1 MPDGYKPR
9 IVDSMLKTRLNY
21 AGAVLIE
28 GPKWCGKTMTATQQ
42 AKSILDMQDENNS
55 SKYIKAADTQPSTLL
70 DGDPPRLIDEWQMA
84 PSLWNA
90 VRNRVD
96 KNRTPG
102 QFILTGSYVPAKNQ
116 NRHSG
121 AGRFSKLLMRPMTLF
136 ESGVSIGKVSVKE
149 LFDGNS
155 NIACM
160 SDLSIKDL
168 AVSLVKGGW
177 PMYIDE
183 NEITCVLALRDYLNL
198 IAETDITR
206 VNGIR
211 RNPANVKLLIKSLA
225 RNTSSTA
232 TLSTIRKDMSGDA
245 DGISDKTVAS
255 YISELRHLYIIED
268 VSAWNPSV
276 RSKTAIRTAPKRNFV
291 DPSIAA
297 SALRLNSDALMKD
310 FNTFG
315 FLFESLCVRDLRVYS
330 QPLSGELYHYH
341 DSYDNEVDIVIVLD
355 DGRWAPIEVKMGDS
369 EIEKAA
375 KNLNNLHET
384 VDTQKMNEPSFMMI
398 VTATGPAYVREDG
411 ILVVPIGC
419 LKD

>member
-232 TLSTIRKDMSGDA
+232 TLSTIRKDMSG
-245 DGISDKTVAS
+245 
-255 YISELRHLYIIED
+255 
-268 VSAWNPSV
+268 
-276 RSKTAIRTAPKRNFV
+276 
-291 DPSIAA
+291 
-297 SALRLNSDALMKD
+297 
-310 FNTFG
+310 NT
-315 FLFESLCVRDLRVYS
+315 LL
-330 QPLSGELYHYH
+330 H
-341 DSYDNEVDIVIVLD
+341 
-355 DGRWAPIEVKMGDS
+355 A
-369 EIEKAA
+369 
-375 KNLNNLHET
+375 NL
-384 VDTQKMNEPSFMMI
+384 
-398 VTATGPAYVREDG
+398 
-411 ILVVPIGC
+411 
-419 LKD
+419 